1 MTVVGEQAS
10 RPRRCGTSDRDRDR
24 DWDGDREGDR
34 EGDRDEADRRTP
46 RRCRVILYVVGGML
60 GPGYWLCGVVWDGR
74 LFGKSPAETRF
85 TEFVLA
91 SAVVVVASWGLLLIL
106 GEAMLFA
113 LAVFKADDRERYD
126 IYRNLMILWG
136 YVLTLGIPRHFR
148 KLPAQF
154 GARPDDVRSSGRGG
168 QGAGRSRQQTGRP
181 PEGHRRDG
189 AHHHGGGPAQERQ
202 DQRGTGARRRQE
214 PRDRQDGR
222 DTRDRRDR
230 AGYDEARDRT
240 GPRDRQGHTDRSR
253 DGEDARKRTAA
264 RERGRPG
271 SRGGAARTGPPGT
284 GAGSSEGVPRE
295 GREPPGTGAGEQ
307 VASLEAAPRERL
319 APLGPIFPPRP
330 AAEAETG
337 PVPAPPAASGA
348 MAVTVSSLAD
358 TLPAGDT
365 ELRNALELL
374 LRYAARCGGD
384 ETAVPRP
391 APPDPEVCDSK
402 PFGIAAE
409 AGGDV

>member
-1 MTVVGEQAS
+1 VAVVGEQAS
-10 RPRRCGTSDRDRDR
+10 RSRRCGTSDR
-24 DWDGDREGDR
+24 DWDGDREGERDG
-34 EGDRDEADRRTP
+34 ERDEAGRRTP
-46 RRCRVILYVVGGML
+46 RRCRVILYVVGGLL

-85 TEFVLA
+85 TQFVLA

-154 GARPDDVRSSGRGG
+154 GARPDDVRSGGKGG

-181 PEGHRRDG
+181 ADGHRRDG
-189 AHHHGGGPAQERQ
+189 AHHQGGGPAQERP
-202 DQRGTGARRRQE
+202 DQRGTGARRRPE

-222 DTRDRRDR
+222 DTRDR
-230 AGYDEARDRT
+230 AGYDETRDRT
-240 GPRDRQGHTDRSR
+240 GPRDRQGRTDRGGSR
-253 DGEDARKRTAA
+253 DAEDARKRTAA
-264 RERGRPG
+264 RERSRPG
-271 SRGGAARTGPPGT
+271 PRGGAARTGPPDT
-284 GAGSSEGVPRE
+284 GAGAGEGAPRE
-295 GREPPGTGAGEQ
+295 RRKPPGAGPGEQ
-307 VASLEAAPRERL
+307 VASLGAAPRERL

-330 AAEAETG
+330 AAEAEAG
-337 PVPAPPAASGA
+337 PVPAPPAALGTA
-348 MAVTVSSLAD
+348 GVTVSSLAD

-384 ETAVPRP
+384 ETAAPPP
-391 APPDPEVCDSK
+391 APSKACDSK